1 MSSRKKS
8 EVLKQS
14 PKAWAN
20 FSADKSSKAAVAFG
34 AVQYK
39 PAADLPLNT
48 ENGSPKTTGAYPA
61 IQKTQLPVTQN
72 QAVPFSTIASREN
85 SVQRTED
92 VIQRYPPVPQKDG
105 SFYLSETKKYYE
117 TKEEAEDA
125 YIEWGK
131 EDLIDIDID
140 SESEEKP
147 KDRILKIKKKK
158 KSKKRKFI
166 EIISEEDDESDKEK
180 EEVVDEKQKKKELLR
195 SKKSKDVAEKNKAAR
210 EIGKLVNGL
219 LKKEE
224 SEISVIVQGG
234 PFAKMLAKKDG
245 KKIEEAPKSFDGKR
259 EKQLRRWVS
268 TILFNY
274 YNLVKETTT
283 QEIQAGMLDGK
294 LGLAANED
302 SIIKSIRET
311 IKSIEDLR
319 VMAKEML
326 EFSGKLSETKL
337 ANPKIVSLQRTM
349 RHSLK
354 FLRDKYGVLDDIK
367 EIEVVPTKKEDGVHA
382 ELRLVDIGYI
392 DIDGVKRPCISCAV
406 MLTNKDILVESVGPY
421 WFSESAGIEIYKM
434 LKIPV
439 GPVNE
444 LTEDQQ
450 KLLAET
456 IYPFME
462 KSKLTKVKGG
472 AGTDKY
478 GEDSDSEVD
487 ENFSDESDFEYGKMI
502 TVMKD
507 MPKEQKKIPR
517 VKKDKKKTT
526 KRRKKIIPEK
536 KKEKLIDFESK
547 SLQDK
552 IKYKGKVLNDDLLSS
567 EDEKDDGI

>member
-8 EVLKQS
+8 EAQKQS

-20 FSADKSSKAAVAFG
+20 FSADKSSKAAVSFG
-34 AVQYK
+34 AVQHK
-39 PAADLPLNT
+39 PSEDLSPLTGGPQPVIQQVSLPAASSQP
-48 ENGSPKTTGAYPA
+48 
-61 IQKTQLPVTQN
+61 
-72 QAVPFSTIASREN
+72 VPFSEIISQGKPL
-85 SVQRTED
+85 QRTED

-131 EDLIDIDID
+131 EDLIDID

-283 QEIQAGMLDGK
+283 QEVQAGMLDGK

-392 DIDGVKRPCISCAV
+392 NIDGVKRPCISCAV

-517 VKKDKKKTT
+517 VKKDKKKTF
-526 KRRKKIIPEK
+526 KKRKKMAPGKK
-536 KKEKLIDFESK
+536 KKEHDFESK